1 MWKEPEEKAGS
12 GFRITGFPEKVSRIL
27 SSKVRATSVKVVGIP
42 EKAS

>member
-1 MWKEPEEKAGS
+1 MWKEPDEEAGS
-12 GFRITGFPEKVSRIL
+12 GFRITVFPEKMSSIL